1 MLEST
6 PAQRFSALGNDLR
19 LGCFRY
25 VIRAGAAGRS
35 AGDIARHLGVAPS
48 TLSSHLATLQR
59 CGLLS
64 SRRERQR
71 VIYTVDAEVVRS
83 LIGFLVDDCCQG
95 RPELCGLATA
105 GETTDACR

>member
-1 MLEST
+1 MLDST
-6 PAQRFSALGNDLR
+6 PAQRFAALGNDLR
-19 LGCFRY
+19 LACFRF
-25 VIRAGAAGRS
+25 VIRAGADGRPAGE
-35 AGDIARHLGVAPS
+35 IARHLDVAPS

-71 VIYTVDAEVVRS
+71 VIYTVDDTVVRS
-83 LIGFLVDDCCQG
+83 LIGFLVNDCCEG

-105 GETTDACR
+105 TAGTNAD

>member
-1 MLEST
+1 MIDAT
-6 PAQRFSALGNDLR
+6 PAQRFAALGNDLR
-19 LGCFRY
+19 LACFRF
-25 VIRAGAAGRS
+25 VIRAGANGRS
-35 AGDIARHLGVAPS
+35 AGDIARHLDVAPS

-71 VIYTVDAEVVRS
+71 VIYTVDEAVVRS
-83 LIGFLVDDCCQG
+83 LVGLLVDDCCEG

-105 GETTDACR
+105 EAATDACR